1 MGFRLYEFAAL
12 RRCWSTFSCD
22 IMRDVR
28 EDEDAMRYL
37 ELDDDH
43 SINTDKY
50 IKQTL
55 FENKKCH
62 HQISINRKTQY

>member
-1 MGFRLYEFAAL
+1 
-12 RRCWSTFSCD
+12 
-22 IMRDVR
+22 MRDVR